1 MDKGKSAVRGA
12 VFKSYQKGDNM
23 DKKKIM
29 ECLEELKEKC
39 ESLASLIEGDK
50 KEISSIEELREKA
63 TEKTE
68 EEE

>member
-1 MDKGKSAVRGA
+1 
-12 VFKSYQKGDNM
+12 M

-50 KEISSIEELREKA
+50 KEISSIEELRDKA
-63 TEKTE
+63 AEKTYDEKE
-68 EEE
+68 E